1 MLLMVVDLLRKNRFY
16 FLPYAFVLV
25 VFGAL
30 QLIYSQEQLMQ
41 WVNCRN
47 SSLGDLIFP
56 YVTYV
61 GDGASFI
68 AVCLLLIALVN
79 WRAGLMAL
87 ASFALSSLVS
97 EFLKKVVF
105 NGSPRPLKYFEH
117 STFQYHVIEGL
128 DIHSYNSFPSGHT
141 TTAFAMFGLL
151 AFLDQKK
158 SRGWVWLLLGLLAGY
173 SRVYLF
179 QHFVEDVYAGSLVGI
194 LSSIII
200 YVLMSR
206 WATESNPLKGD

>member
-1 MLLMVVDLLRKNRFY
+1 MVSDLFRKNRF
-16 FLPYAFVLV
+16 FFIPYTFVLLV
-25 VFGAL
+25 LGTL
-30 QLIYSQEQLMQ
+30 QIVYSQAQLMQ
-41 WVNCRN
+41 WVNSRN
-47 SSLGDLIFP
+47 SPLADLIFP
-56 YVTYV
+56 YITYV
-61 GDGASFI
+61 GDGAFFI
-68 AVCLLLIALVN
+68 AVCLLLLAFVN
-79 WRAGLMAL
+79 WRVGLMAF

-97 EFLKKVVF
+97 EFLKKVIF

-141 TTAFAMFGLL
+141 TTAFALFGLL

-179 QHFVEDVYAGSLVGI
+179 QHFVEDVFAGSLVGT
-194 LSSIII
+194 LSSILI
-200 YVLMSR
+200 YRLMSR
-206 WATESNPLKGD
+206 WATQTNPLKTD

>member
-1 MLLMVVDLLRKNRFY
+1 MVVHLFRKNRFY

-30 QLIYSQEQLMQ
+30 QVVYSQEQLMQ
-41 WVNCRN
+41 WVNSRN
-47 SSLGDLIFP
+47 TLLADLIFP
-56 YVTYV
+56 YITYL
-61 GDGASFI
+61 GDGIFFA
-68 AVCLLLIALVN
+68 AVCLLLVFFNKRI
-79 WRAGLMAL
+79 GLMAF
-87 ASFALSSLVS
+87 ASFALSSLIS

-105 NGSPRPLKYFEH
+105 KGSPRPLLYFEH
-117 STFQYHVIEGL
+117 STFQYHIIKGL
-128 DIHSYNSFPSGHT
+128 DIFSYNSFPSGHT

-179 QHFVEDVYAGSLVGI
+179 QHFVEDVYVGSLVGI

-206 WATESNPLKGD
+206 WATEPNPLKGN

>member
-1 MLLMVVDLLRKNRFY
+1 MVLDLFRKNRLF
-16 FLPYAFVLV
+16 FIPYALVLV

-30 QLIYSQEQLMQ
+30 QVFYSQAQLMQ
-41 WVNCRN
+41 WVNSRN
-47 SSLGDLIFP
+47 SPLADLIFP
-56 YVTYV
+56 YITYV
-61 GDGASFI
+61 GDGAFYI
-68 AVCLLLIALVN
+68 TVCLLLLAFVN
-79 WRAGLMAL
+79 WRVGLMAL

-97 EFLKKVVF
+97 EFLKKIVF

-179 QHFVEDVYAGSLVGI
+179 QHFVEDVFAGSLVGT
-194 LSSIII
+194 LSSIVI

-206 WATESNPLKGD
+206 WATQTKPLKGI

>member
-1 MLLMVVDLLRKNRFY
+1 MVFDLFRKNRLF
-16 FLPYAFVLV
+16 FLPYGLLLV
-25 VFGAL
+25 VFGTL
-30 QLIYSQEQLMQ
+30 QVVYSQEHLMQ
-41 WVNCRN
+41 WVNSRN
-47 SSLGDLIFP
+47 SPLADLIFP

-61 GDGASFI
+61 GDGAFFI
-68 AVCLLLIALVN
+68 VVCLLLLALVN
-79 WRAGLMAL
+79 WRVGLMAF
-87 ASFALSSLVS
+87 ASFALSSLTS
-97 EFLKKVVF
+97 EFLKKIVF
-105 NGSPRPLKYFEH
+105 DGSPRPLKYFEH

-158 SRGWVWLLLGLLAGY
+158 SRGWVWLLLGVLAGY

-179 QHFVEDVYAGSLVGI
+179 QHFVEDVFAGSLVGT

-200 YVLMSR
+200 YGLMCR
-206 WATESNPLKGD
+206 WATQPNPLKGH